1 MGISSA
7 NSTGQD
13 DPLNNLLRCLE
24 RAEEAHNGRRRTAM
38 EKDGRLSALYRDV
51 PVGDAANKLSRRTYD
66 DHPQLPTTLQP
77 WITGDDDH
85 EGLRTAIS
93 GLHDERQVSHLP
105 RATQLPPIP
114 GLPPLGPHRA
124 VPTRVSIDRDKL
136 MPMTR
141 LGRRSS
147 RAFSS
152 GAAFLLV
159 GTIAAAWTG
168 YFVVASWPPA
178 MDFAV
183 APSSASS
190 ETRFVPQAILP
201 SGSEA
206 APEPQLTMLSEGKPT
221 KNGIEARS
229 PQTLPASDDRA
240 TGQTSAMPGLNAM
253 PQSSPGSSVDG
264 QDTTPLI
271 AKERQVSLAVLPM
284 LQAAPAPTLIAEA
297 SRHDD
302 ANAMLETQGRAPLAE
317 NPVDSHVRYFARAEL
332 ENLSADQLYIA
343 RNEIFARKGRYF
355 RDDKLKSHFEK
366 LQWYRP
372 SAWDVPLSPV
382 EQANVALIQSL
393 ETPAAARSGVSRS
406 VPTKKSVAKDLTLED
421 SSRQRLA
428 REELQ
433 GLSASQLLIARNE
446 IFARRGRY
454 FKDEALRDYFSQ
466 FSWYQPSA
474 WDVALS
480 PVEQANVELIQ
491 SVEQSSAS
499 RHASSP
505 GRVRRCEGT
514 VC

>member
-1 MGISSA
+1 
-7 NSTGQD
+7 
-13 DPLNNLLRCLE
+13 
-24 RAEEAHNGRRRTAM
+24 
-38 EKDGRLSALYRDV
+38 
-51 PVGDAANKLSRRTYD
+51 
-66 DHPQLPTTLQP
+66 
-77 WITGDDDH
+77 
-85 EGLRTAIS
+85 
-93 GLHDERQVSHLP
+93 
-105 RATQLPPIP
+105 
-114 GLPPLGPHRA
+114 
-124 VPTRVSIDRDKL
+124 
-136 MPMTR
+136 
-141 LGRRSS
+141 
-147 RAFSS
+147 
-152 GAAFLLV
+152 
-159 GTIAAAWTG
+159 
-168 YFVVASWPPA
+168 
-178 MDFAV
+178 
-183 APSSASS
+183 
-190 ETRFVPQAILP
+190 
-201 SGSEA
+201 
-206 APEPQLTMLSEGKPT
+206 
-221 KNGIEARS
+221 
-229 PQTLPASDDRA
+229 
-240 TGQTSAMPGLNAM
+240 MPGLNAM

-366 LQWYRP
+366 RQWYRP

-406 VPTKKSVAKDLTLED
+406 VPIKKSMAKDSTLED

>member
-1 MGISSA
+1 
-7 NSTGQD
+7 
-13 DPLNNLLRCLE
+13 
-24 RAEEAHNGRRRTAM
+24 
-38 EKDGRLSALYRDV
+38 
-51 PVGDAANKLSRRTYD
+51 
-66 DHPQLPTTLQP
+66 
-77 WITGDDDH
+77 
-85 EGLRTAIS
+85 
-93 GLHDERQVSHLP
+93 
-105 RATQLPPIP
+105 
-114 GLPPLGPHRA
+114 
-124 VPTRVSIDRDKL
+124 
-136 MPMTR
+136 
-141 LGRRSS
+141 
-147 RAFSS
+147 
-152 GAAFLLV
+152 
-159 GTIAAAWTG
+159 
-168 YFVVASWPPA
+168 
-178 MDFAV
+178 
-183 APSSASS
+183 
-190 ETRFVPQAILP
+190 
-201 SGSEA
+201 
-206 APEPQLTMLSEGKPT
+206 
-221 KNGIEARS
+221 
-229 PQTLPASDDRA
+229 
-240 TGQTSAMPGLNAM
+240 M

-271 AKERQVSLAVLPM
+271 AKETQVSLAVLPM
-284 LQAAPAPTLIAEA
+284 LQAAPAPTLIAQA

-317 NPVDSHVRYFARAEL
+317 TREQAAAEDGIAARRPPDRGAEAGGDMPAVVDRSDDFLIVDSHVRYFARSEL

-491 SVEQSSAS
+491 SVEPSSAS